1 MDNQSFHRPEE
12 KKSILENLD
21 VKEIIKP
28 YVRRWPW
35 FIVTSIIAV
44 IIGFVALKFMTPIYN
59 VQTTVL
65 IKDAKSSS
73 PGVATTDLGVLPD
86 LSSFGGLKTN
96 SIANEIEILKSKKLM
111 RDVVISQN
119 LQTNII
125 AKGKVRN
132 FELYKETS
140 PIEVKVINEKKD
152 FVSSTETGVVKLNI
166 DGDKLTLNLD
176 KPEKQIISGFG
187 KTISLPYANIII
199 VKNKKFDPASIK
211 DIDVKNLELYI
222 SSIETKTNS
231 LQSDLEVNLVN
242 KDATVVKLDMKYP
255 QISKTED
262 ILNSLIIAYNMDAIV
277 DKNSESKKTLD
288 FIEDRIKKLSVELG
302 QVENQKESFKSQNNL
317 TDLETE
323 AKINLQSSAEA
334 RAKQLEVDAQLEL
347 TNSLINFASRQ
358 GQYQVLPSNVGLNN
372 ADATAGIVSYNQLI
386 IHRNRLLESATTEN
400 PAVVDVTKQ
409 INAMRTSIMQ
419 SLQRNKTGLEL
430 ARNEYQGEQNKVSNK
445 ISKLPSIEKIFRGIE
460 RQQQI
465 KENLYLLLL
474 QKREETA
481 IAQSITAPKA
491 RVIDTAYASNAPVA
505 PKKNIILA
513 VAFLIGLVIPFII
526 IYLLELL
533 NNKITTKHDLEK
545 LIHAPVIAE
554 LPSLEKGDSEVVRM
568 NDITPMAEAFRILIT
583 NMNFMLPKTKNKGK
597 VIFVT
602 STVKGEG
609 KTFTSVN
616 LALTLA
622 NPKKKVIIIGSDI
635 RNPQL
640 QRYNPARKGLMGL
653 TEYLYSDKTK
663 LEDVIHVSTFN
674 PYLDVIYSGMIPP
687 NPTEL
692 LSNGRYEILLD
703 ELKTKYDY
711 IILDTAPLL
720 LVTDT
725 FLIAELADATLYVSR
740 SKYTEKALTEFA
752 NNNIDQKKIN
762 NVGFVLN
769 DVNRENL
776 GYSNKY
782 GYGYNNVEEK
792 SLFQKIKNLFTK

>member
-1 MDNQSFHRPEE
+1 MDNQSFHQSEE
-12 KKSILENLD
+12 KKSILDNLD
-21 VKEIIKP
+21 IKEIIKP

-73 PGVATTDLGVLPD
+73 PAVSPTDLGVLPD

-166 DGDKLTLNLD
+166 EGDKLTLNLN

-199 VKNKKFDPASIK
+199 VKNKKFDPTSIK
-211 DIDVKNLELYI
+211 DIDVKNLELFI

-242 KDATVVKLDMKYP
+242 KDATVVKLEMKYP

-347 TNSLINFASRQ
+347 TNSLVNFVSKQ

-372 ADATAGIVSYNQLI
+372 ADATAGITSYNQLI

-400 PAVVDVTKQ
+400 PAVIDVTKQ

-430 ARNEYQGEQNKVSNK
+430 ARNEYVGEQNKVSSK

-491 RVIDTAYASNAPVA
+491 RVIDTAYASNVPVA

-526 IYLLELL
+526 IYLIELL
-533 NNKITTKHDLEK
+533 NDKITTKHDLEK

-583 NMNFMLPKTKNKGK
+583 NMNFMLPKTKSKGK

-769 DVNRENL
+769 DVSRENL